1 MLALGAHTV
10 DMKPED
16 KKRHQ
21 WAARGLAYTCYIS
34 YVDQASGLGPDVLL
48 MQKGRKWV
56 DALKEWDLA
65 QKNGSEAMSSVPPGL
80 GEPKREHTTVREQ
93 KIAKRDYSNLSRGYM
108 LRPEVS
114 EFGSAVSFFLRGLIP
129 R

>member
-1 MLALGAHTV
+1 MV

-21 WAARGLAYTCYIS
+21 WAASGLAYTCYIA

-65 QKNGSEAMSSVPPGL
+65 QKNGSEWAHPLPPGL
-80 GEPKREHTTVREQ
+80 GEPTREQTKVQDQ
-93 KIAKRDYSNLSRGYM
+93 KIAKRDYTNLSRGYM

-114 EFGSAVSFFLRGLIP
+114 KLGSAVFFSRELIP
-129 R
+129 W